1 MINLVEAIQI
11 DYAGE
16 DNSSGAYPFDGT
28 ACQDVIV
35 SNCMFENCRS
45 GVGNHHGDK
54 ASTDLEFI
62 NNSFNNMSYSCYNIQ
77 NMSNVKISKDKAINV
92 VSFLMGNR

>member
-1 MINLVEAIQI
+1 MKSVKIDKVVCKDFVKCIGDIYQKSDIKTSDDVINLVEAIQI

-54 ASTDLEFI
+54 ASTDLRI
-62 NNSFNNMSYSCYNIQ
+62 Y
-77 NMSNVKISKDKAINV
+77 K
-92 VSFLMGNR
+92 